1 MKKQCKRYLSMITN
15 QTGSSL
21 VLALIVTFMLI
32 TLVTIVVHFSN
43 TELKSA
49 QKQERQ
55 TSAYYIAEAGLER
68 AIYEVNQSLKKGEEP
83 ASLFDDSNFKGGSY
97 KATVTPKKNEHNE
110 NIGYTVESIGSYENE
125 EKKVTRWVRQPIWPP
140 GPTPTPLSF
149 AMYANEQLEVQTLS
163 GLLGI
168 GLLEAHPIKVTGN
181 IHGNDYVRLEHNG
194 ILTHDPYVNG
204 VVSST
209 SVSNIFISGLS
220 ADKKKVYA
228 PIPQPQF
235 DFDYAR
241 EQAKKS
247 GGYILEQNATL
258 ISILGLAAKSKV
270 IFIDGNLAL
279 SGLDLLGIALQD
291 RTIIVTGTISG
302 FLELGGNELVNTKLN
317 LIAKENINFLGA
329 VTGLQVNG
337 VLYAQGNI
345 TTEGHL
351 EVDGYIGANN
361 IDCGAGILSNLL
373 GLLTGEMS
381 FTYDPSVFTS
391 LPSGI
396 GFKKMYVEV
405 VE

>member
-1 MKKQCKRYLSMITN
+1 MITN

-21 VLALIVTFMLI
+21 VLALIVSFILI

-68 AIYEVNQSLKKGEEP
+68 AIFEVNQSLKKGEEP
-83 ASLFDDSNFKGGSY
+83 ARLFDDSNFKGGSY
-97 KATVTPKKNEHNE
+97 KATVTPKMNEHNE
-110 NIGYTVESIGSYENE
+110 NIGYTVESVGSFENE
-125 EKKVTRWVRQPIWPP
+125 EKKVSQWVRQPIWPP
-140 GPTPTPLSF
+140 GPTPTPFEF
-149 AMYANEQLEVQTLS
+149 AMYGDNKITVRTLS
-163 GLLGI
+163 GLI
-168 GLLEAHPIKVTGN
+168 GLHGIKVDGN
-181 IHGNDYVRLEHNG
+181 IHANNYLS
-194 ILTHDPYVNG
+194 LKHDVLLDGLLG
-204 VVSST
+204 VLINNLLNATGDPEVTGVASST
-209 SVSNIFISGLS
+209 NLSNIDIAGLS
-220 ADKKKVYA
+220 SDKKKTYA

-247 GGYILEQNATL
+247 GVYVPHSVFG
-258 ISILGLAAKSKV
+258 ISILGLTPTDKV
-270 IFIDGNLAL
+270 IFIDGDLNLV
-279 SGLDLLGIALQD
+279 GLDLLGLSLQD
-291 RTIIVTGTISG
+291 RTIIVNGTITG
-302 FLELGGNELVNTKLN
+302 ALEAGGNSKLN
-317 LIAKENINFLGA
+317 LIAKGNINFLGA

-337 VLYAQGNI
+337 ILYAQGNI
-345 TTEGHL
+345 STAGHL
-351 EVDGYIGANN
+351 EVDGYIGAKN

-396 GFKKMYVEV
+396 GFKKMYVKVIEQGGNQP
-405 VE
+405 